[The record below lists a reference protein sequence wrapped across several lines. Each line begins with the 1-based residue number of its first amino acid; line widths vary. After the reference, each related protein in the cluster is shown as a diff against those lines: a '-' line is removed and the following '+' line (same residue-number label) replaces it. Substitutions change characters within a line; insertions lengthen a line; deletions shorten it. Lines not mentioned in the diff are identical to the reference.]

1 MTSNLTLKSGW
12 RFEDFHG
19 HILKHSVIDP
29 VMLSDICLSNR
40 GQVRLRDKQEFR
52 WILADVAVCKECD
65 FFVRYPCEGDDSLYL
80 VSKYSTWNWRYWF
93 SDGWWPLCIITLYTK
108 IAGVSKSKEKV
119 QDLLI
124 FFKYFISFDP
134 QMFSLFLSLDIFKRS
149 ADSCIPNFDP

>member
-19 HILKHSVIDP
+19 HILKHSVIDS

-40 GQVRLRDKQEFR
+40 GQARLCDKQEFR

-65 FFVRYPCEGDDSLYL
+65 FFVRYPCEGNNSLYL
-80 VSKYSTWNWRYWF
+80 VSKYSTWI
-93 SDGWWPLCIITLYTK
+93 DGIDSVMDWWPLCIITLYTK